1 MFSKYFQSELTFL
14 REMGRAYAEAHPQ
27 AAGLLA
33 GRGNDPDVERL
44 FEGFAFLAA
53 RIRERVEDGVPEIA
67 HDLAELLVPQSLRPL
82 PAATILEFTPLP
94 SVLRGRGRV
103 MAGAEV
109 ASVPVDGCRCR
120 FRTTAEFDVVP
131 ASVREAVIERS
142 VSANPVLRVR
152 VEVAEGAQDSV
163 FEPAGLRFFV
173 RADLPVASTLMLWL
187 ARHLRGVEVRSSGAG
202 GGAVQLGASAVRFPG
217 FDPGMPL
224 LPWPALAPTS
234 CRTLQEYFTLPQKF
248 LFFEVRGLDAALSVK
263 DDRFEIAFQLERPPE
278 LPGPLP
284 RDALRLNC
292 APVVNVFPV
301 SGDPMS
307 VRGAGDEHLI
317 RAAGLH
323 PGQMSVYSVDQVTGI
338 PGGRGDL
345 VQYEPFSGFSHAAKA
360 KGAAYYRLRRA
371 LSPVDGELDTWLSLA
386 SPRDGGAGP
395 SAQTLSLGL
404 TCTNREL
411 PARLRLGDVS
421 QTTKSSPTMA
431 RFRDIVPV
439 SRPVRPPLGTE
450 LHWRLIAQLAWH
462 RAPSGKAEGLRR
474 QLELYNLQALTDEQ
488 AGSANRL
495 RIEGVRELEA
505 EPVRRLVQGA
515 PVRGMRVSLDL
526 DESGFASVGDAF
538 LFASALDDLL
548 AGQTPLISFTELAI
562 ALQPSQRKYAFPP
575 RNGRRAML

>member
-1 MFSKYFQSELTFL
+1 MFSKYYQSELAFL
-14 REMGRAYAEAHPQ
+14 REMGKAYAKAHPQ

-33 GRGNDPDVERL
+33 GRSNDPDVERL

-53 RIRERVEDGVPEIA
+53 RIRERIEDGVPEIT

-82 PAATILEFTPLP
+82 PAATIVEFTPRP
-94 SVLRGRGRV
+94 SALRGRGRV
-103 MAGAEV
+103 AAGAEV
-109 ASVPVDGCRCR
+109 ASAPVDGCVCR
-120 FRTTAEFDVVP
+120 FRTTTDLELVP

-152 VEVAEGAQDSV
+152 VEVADGASSAV
-163 FEPAGLRFFV
+163 FHPAGLRFFV
-173 RADLPVASTLMLWL
+173 QADLPVASTLMLWL
-187 ARHLRGVEVRSSGAG
+187 GRHLRGVEVRSSAAG
-202 GGAVQLGASAVRFPG
+202 GGSVQLGASAVHLCG
-217 FDPGMPL
+217 FDPGLPL

-248 LFFEVRGLDAALSVK
+248 LFFEVRGLDAALAVQG
-263 DDRFEIAFQLERPPE
+263 DRFELAFQLERPPE

-301 SGDPMS
+301 SGDPIS

-317 RAAGLH
+317 RAADLQ

-338 PGGRGDL
+338 PEGRGEL
-345 VQYEPFSGFSHAAKA
+345 IQYQPFTAFSHAAQE
-360 KGAAYYRLRRA
+360 GAAYYRLRRA
-371 LSPVDGELDTWLSLA
+371 LSPVDGELDTWIALA

-395 SAQTLSLGL
+395 SAQTLSLSL
-404 TCTNREL
+404 TCTNRQL

-421 QTTKSSPTMA
+421 RATSGSPTMA
-431 RFRDIVPV
+431 KFRDIVPL

-450 LHWRLIAQLAWH
+450 QHWRLIAHLAWH

-474 QLELYNLQALTDEQ
+474 ELELYNLQALADEQ

-495 RIEGVRELEA
+495 RIEAVREVEA

-515 PVRGMRVSLDL
+515 PVRGTRVSVDL
-526 DESGFASVGDAF
+526 DEGGFASVGDAF
-538 LFASALDDLL
+538 LFASAIDDLL

-562 ALQPSQRKYAFPP
+562 ALQPSKRKYAFPP